1 MYQSLVDLPKG
12 DKTVKGILEFQLPEE
27 QEEFE
32 QASSAGKL
40 SAALFDVRQQVFR
53 PARKHGYSRADIQQ
67 LIEKLDALVIAHASL
82 VEWPRDE
89 YQALKDATYLI
100 SQLEGLF
107 NQVLQENGVVE

>member
-1 MYQSLVDLPKG
+1 MRA
-12 DKTVKGILEFQLPEE
+12 ILEFNL
-27 QEEFE
+27 QEERDEFE
-32 QASSAGKL
+32 TAVMAPNMRS
-40 SAALFDVRQQVFR
+40 ALFDVRQQVFR
-53 PARKHGYSRADIQQ
+53 PARKHGYNRADIQQ

-107 NQVLQENGVVE
+107 NQVLQENGVTE

>member
-1 MYQSLVDLPKG
+1 MGHVFATRKG
-12 DKTVKGILEFQLPEE
+12 SETVKGILEFDLPME

-67 LIEKLDALVIAHASL
+67 LVEKLDGLVIAHASL
-82 VEWPRDE
+82 ADWPRDE
-89 YQALKDATYLI
+89 YQSLKDATYLI
-100 SQLEGLF
+100 GLLEGVF
-107 NQVLQENGVVE
+107 NQVLEENGVTE